1 MKSTLFSSKL
11 NENFFEILNSKFI
24 PGEGRG
30 KTPCSA
36 SRKTIEKRLVDIVHL
51 YLISKFPSRT
61 CEINPNIKIRSI
73 NLSLSIHSKTIL

>member
-11 NENFFEILNSKFI
+11 NENFLEILNSKFI

-36 SRKTIEKRLVDIVHL
+36 SRKTIEKRLVDIVYL
-51 YLISKFPSRT
+51 YFISKPPSQASET
-61 CEINPNIKIRSI
+61 NPNIKIRSI
-73 NLSLSIHSKTIL
+73 NYYS